1 MNLHELNRRHI
12 IIALLQQERI
22 DSGCKFGQPDGEYDY
37 ITDCDCD
44 EAVYKIHAGTDYD
57 IYDLF
62 KEVHAQWD

>member
-37 ITDCDCD
+37 IT
-44 EAVYKIHAGTDYD
+44 GS
-57 IYDLF
+57 
-62 KEVHAQWD
+62 